1 MTSYGSLRVWAAFLS
16 FFGWLGLVAGV
27 AGTIVWAV
35 EVDGFWRTLGV
46 LLFGGSAS
54 VILGFAA
61 LALAQALRA
70 VAEIGETVSAR

>member
-1 MTSYGSLRVWAAFLS
+1 MTNYGSLRVWAAFLS
-16 FFGWLGLVAGV
+16 FFGTLGLPAGV
-27 AGTIVWAV
+27 AGTIVWAI
-35 EVDGFWRTLGV
+35 EVDGSWRTIGV
-46 LLFGGSAS
+46 LLFGGAAS